1 MTIPDEI
8 LDLDLVKIGMYIY
21 IKRKCGK
28 AGECDVSMKELGERF
43 GLTRPTTSRYLTELY
58 NLKVLFQ
65 NGHQTDTKRTL
76 ITLKPNGLDSIG
88 GHQTDTKRTLI
99 TLKPNGL
106 DSIGGHQTDTKRTPE
121 QELKERKLAFGMQL
135 KPFSGTYP
143 RPMLVEFY
151 NYWTEVK
158 EGGRKMRFEKEKTFE
173 IAKRL
178 ARWSKNNYGKSSSEQ
193 RMHTDGTVLH
203 AEQMDYTKGTW

>member
-28 AGECDVSMKELGERF
+28 AGECDVSMKELGDRF

-58 NLKVLFQ
+58 NQKVLFQ
-65 NGHQTDTKRTL
+65 N
-76 ITLKPNGLDSIG
+76 

-121 QELKERKLAFGMQL
+121 QELKERKLTFGMLL
-135 KPFSGTYP
+135 KPFNGMYQRS
-143 RPMLVEFY
+143 MLAEFY

>member
-58 NLKVLFQ
+58 DLKVLYT

-76 ITLKPNGLDSIG
+76 ISLKPKVLDSV
-88 GHQTDTKRTLI
+88 D
-99 TLKPNGL
+99 
-106 DSIGGHQTDTKRTPE
+106 GHQTDTKRTPE
-121 QELKERKLAFGMQL
+121 LELKDRKLAFGMQL

-151 NYWTEVK
+151 NYWTETK

-173 IAKRL
+173 VAKRL
-178 ARWSKNNYGKSSSEQ
+178 ARWKKNDDERRLSRKTSQDIGMVYHKEEDEFKNE
-193 RMHTDGTVLH
+193 
-203 AEQMDYTKGTW
+203 ETW

>member
-28 AGECDVSMKELGERF
+28 AGECDVSMKELGDRF

-88 GHQTDTKRTLI
+88 GHQTDTKRT
-99 TLKPNGL
+99 
-106 DSIGGHQTDTKRTPE
+106 PE

-135 KPFSGTYP
+135 KPFNGMYQRS
-143 RPMLVEFY
+143 MLAEFY

-178 ARWSKNNYGKSSSEQ
+178 ARWSKNNYCKSSVCTRTELFFMQ
-193 RMHTDGTVLH
+193 NKWIIRKVHGR
-203 AEQMDYTKGTW
+203 

>member
-58 NLKVLFQ
+58 DLKVLYT
-65 NGHQTDTKRTL
+65 NGHQMDTKRTL
-76 ITLKPNGLDSIG
+76 ISLKPKGLDSV
-88 GHQTDTKRTLI
+88 
-99 TLKPNGL
+99 
-106 DSIGGHQTDTKRTPE
+106 GGHQTDTKRTPE
-121 QELKERKLAFGMQL
+121 QELKDRKLAFGMQL

-151 NYWTEVK
+151 NYWTETK

-173 IAKRL
+173 VAKRL
-178 ARWSKNNYGKSSSEQ
+178 ARWKKNDDERKLSRKASQDIGMVYHKEEDEFKNE
-193 RMHTDGTVLH
+193 
-203 AEQMDYTKGTW
+203 ETW

>member
-58 NLKVLFQ
+58 DLKVLYI

-76 ITLKPNGLDSIG
+76 ISLKPKGLDSI
-88 GHQTDTKRTLI
+88 D
-99 TLKPNGL
+99 
-106 DSIGGHQTDTKRTPE
+106 GHQTDTKRTPE
-121 QELKERKLAFGMQL
+121 QELKDRKLAFGMQL

-151 NYWTEVK
+151 NYWTETK

-178 ARWSKNNYGKSSSEQ
+178 ARWKRNDDERKLSRKASQDIGMVYHKEEDEFKNE
-193 RMHTDGTVLH
+193 
-203 AEQMDYTKGTW
+203 ETW

>member
-58 NLKVLFQ
+58 DLKVLYT

-76 ITLKPNGLDSIG
+76 ISLKPKGLDSV
-88 GHQTDTKRTLI
+88 
-99 TLKPNGL
+99 
-106 DSIGGHQTDTKRTPE
+106 SGHQTDTKRTPE
-121 QELKERKLAFGMQL
+121 QELKDRKLAFGMQL

-151 NYWTEVK
+151 NYWTETK

-173 IAKRL
+173 VAKRL
-178 ARWSKNNYGKSSSEQ
+178 ARWKKNDDERKLSRKASQDIGMVYHKEEDEFKNE
-193 RMHTDGTVLH
+193 
-203 AEQMDYTKGTW
+203 ETW

>member
-28 AGECDVSMKELGERF
+28 AGECDVSMKELGDRF
-43 GLTRPTTSRYLTELY
+43 GLTRPTTSRYLTELFS
-58 NLKVLFQ
+58 LKVLFQ

-76 ITLKPNGLDSIG
+76 ISLKPKGLDSV
-88 GHQTDTKRTLI
+88 D
-99 TLKPNGL
+99 
-106 DSIGGHQTDTKRTPE
+106 GHQTDTKRTPE

-135 KPFSGTYP
+135 KPFSEIYP
-143 RPMLVEFY
+143 RPMLAEFY
-151 NYWTEVK
+151 DYWTEVK

-178 ARWSKNNYGKSSSEQ
+178 ARWKKNDDERKLSRKTSQDIGMIYHKEKDEFKNE
-193 RMHTDGTVLH
+193 
-203 AEQMDYTKGTW
+203 ETW

>member
-58 NLKVLFQ
+58 DLKVLYS

-76 ITLKPNGLDSIG
+76 ISLKPNGLDSV
-88 GHQTDTKRTLI
+88 
-99 TLKPNGL
+99 
-106 DSIGGHQTDTKRTPE
+106 GGHQTDTKRTPE
-121 QELKERKLAFGMQL
+121 QELKDRKLAFGMQL
-135 KPFSGTYP
+135 KPFNETYP
-143 RPMLVEFY
+143 RPMLAEFY
-151 NYWTEVK
+151 DYWTEVK

-178 ARWSKNNYGKSSSEQ
+178 ARWSKNNYGKSISEQ

-203 AEQMDYTKGTW
+203 SEQMDYTKDTW

>member
-88 GHQTDTKRTLI
+88 GHQTDTKRT
-99 TLKPNGL
+99 
-106 DSIGGHQTDTKRTPE
+106 PE

-135 KPFSGTYP
+135 KPFNGMYQRS
-143 RPMLVEFY
+143 MLAEFY
-151 NYWTEVK
+151 NYWTELK

>member
-58 NLKVLFQ
+58 ELKVLYI

-76 ITLKPNGLDSIG
+76 ISLKPKGLDSVDG
-88 GHQTDTKRTLI
+88 R
-99 TLKPNGL
+99 
-106 DSIGGHQTDTKRTPE
+106 QTDTKRTPE
-121 QELKERKLAFGMQL
+121 QELKDRKLAFGMQL

-151 NYWTEVK
+151 NYWTETK

-173 IAKRL
+173 VAKRL
-178 ARWSKNNYGKSSSEQ
+178 ARWKKNDDERKLSRKASQDIGMVYHKEEDEFKNE
-193 RMHTDGTVLH
+193 
-203 AEQMDYTKGTW
+203 ETW

>member
-58 NLKVLFQ
+58 DLKVLYS

-76 ITLKPNGLDSIG
+76 ISLKPKWLDSV
-88 GHQTDTKRTLI
+88 
-99 TLKPNGL
+99 
-106 DSIGGHQTDTKRTPE
+106 GGHQTDTKRTPE
-121 QELKERKLAFGMQL
+121 QELKDRKLAFGMQL
-135 KPFSGTYP
+135 KPFNETYP
-143 RPMLVEFY
+143 RPMLAEFY
-151 NYWTEVK
+151 DYWTEVK

-178 ARWSKNNYGKSSSEQ
+178 VRWSKNNYGKSISEQ

-203 AEQMDYTKGTW
+203 SEQMDYTKDTW

>member
-58 NLKVLFQ
+58 DLKVLYT

-76 ITLKPNGLDSIG
+76 ISLKPKGLDSV
-88 GHQTDTKRTLI
+88 
-99 TLKPNGL
+99 
-106 DSIGGHQTDTKRTPE
+106 GGHQTDTKRTPE
-121 QELKERKLAFGMQL
+121 QELKDRKLAFGMQL

-151 NYWTEVK
+151 NYWTETK

-173 IAKRL
+173 VAKRL
-178 ARWSKNNYGKSSSEQ
+178 ARWKKNDDERKLSRKASQDIGMVYHKEEDEFKNE
-193 RMHTDGTVLH
+193 
-203 AEQMDYTKGTW
+203 ETW

>member
-65 NGHQTDTKRTL
+65 N
-76 ITLKPNGLDSIG
+76 

>member
-28 AGECDVSMKELGERF
+28 AGVCDVSMKELGERF

-58 NLKVLFQ
+58 NLKVLYS
-65 NGHQTDTKRTL
+65 NGHQADTKRTL
-76 ITLKPNGLDSIG
+76 IALKPNGLDSLD
-88 GHQTDTKRTLI
+88 GHQA
-99 TLKPNGL
+99 
-106 DSIGGHQTDTKRTPE
+106 DTKRTPE
-121 QELKERKLAFGMQL
+121 QEIKERKRAFGLQL
-135 KPFSGTYP
+135 KPFNETYP

-151 NYWTEVK
+151 EYWTETK

-178 ARWSKNNYGKSSSEQ
+178 ARWSKNNYGKSTSEQ

-203 AEQMDYTKGTW
+203 SEQMDYDKGTW

>member
-58 NLKVLFQ
+58 DLKVLYT

-76 ITLKPNGLDSIG
+76 ISLKPKGLDSV
-88 GHQTDTKRTLI
+88 D
-99 TLKPNGL
+99 
-106 DSIGGHQTDTKRTPE
+106 GHQTDTKRTPE
-121 QELKERKLAFGMQL
+121 QELKDRKLAFGMQL

-151 NYWTEVK
+151 NYWTETK

-173 IAKRL
+173 VAKRL
-178 ARWSKNNYGKSSSEQ
+178 ARWKKNDDERKLSRKASQDIGMVYHKEEDEFKNE
-193 RMHTDGTVLH
+193 
-203 AEQMDYTKGTW
+203 ETW